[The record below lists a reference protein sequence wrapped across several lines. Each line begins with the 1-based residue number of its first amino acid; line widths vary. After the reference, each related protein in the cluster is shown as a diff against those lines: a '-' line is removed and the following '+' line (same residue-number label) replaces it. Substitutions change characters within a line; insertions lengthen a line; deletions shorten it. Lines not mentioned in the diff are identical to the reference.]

1 MTRQQV
7 LAAIKDA
14 DAQAQLASAIGDK
27 AALLSQTK
35 RRQALLE
42 ILARK
47 AGPIGD
53 EVPEELE
60 AA

>member
-1 MTRQQV
+1 MGATQG
-7 LAAIKDA
+7 AAIRDC
-14 DAQAQLASAIGDK
+14 DSQAQFASAIGDK
-27 AALLSQTK
+27 ASLLSQTK

-47 AGPIGD
+47 PGPIGD